1 MVVELLLGHS
11 VQELLD
17 KSPVKISSD
26 CSERLGLCYHDF
38 DFPFSSAALPV
49 VSIRTEHTT
58 LNLDH
63 VVAFSV
69 LDNDKRIQGRL
80 ESVRLTLRGVPS
92 RSDVPVAKQFAY
104 GIIHKILDTGWAKY
118 VFPDEPRIAGRESV
132 NLPDCRKVFGYHVLV
147 HPCFDPLY
155 EMSDQQWLGAD
166 SFYNWYFYRDGY
178 YLRFKAWRSRDQRDP
193 PGQASYLFNVEV
205 KSEQEF
211 WLLHF
216 KNEDKV
222 QWKALL
228 PALLEKYR
236 LRREE
241 IETQV
246 ERTGIEINRSYQD
259 PPISALEH

>member
-1 MVVELLLGHS
+1 VGVTIYDDEVTQGHLDSVE
-11 VQELLD
+11 
-17 KSPVKISSD
+17 
-26 CSERLGLCYHDF
+26 
-38 DFPFSSAALPV
+38 
-49 VSIRTEHTT
+49 
-58 LNLDH
+58 
-63 VVAFSV
+63 
-69 LDNDKRIQGRL
+69 
-80 ESVRLTLRGVPS
+80 LTLRGVPS

-104 GIIHKILDTGWAKY
+104 GVIHQILDAGWARY

-155 EMSDQQWLGAD
+155 EMSDQQWLGGD
-166 SFYNWYFYRDGY
+166 RFYNWYFYRDGY
-178 YLRFKAWRSRDQRDP
+178 YLRFKVWRSRDQKDP

-205 KSEQEF
+205 ESEQEF
-211 WLLHF
+211 WSSHF
-216 KNEDKV
+216 KSEDRS

-228 PALLEKYR
+228 PGLLEKYR

-246 ERTGIEINRSYQD
+246 ERAGIEIDRSYQD